1 MRVDCMLFVPEN
13 LKSVRYFKK
22 HLIKYPNE
30 LFSNSLLGDLEQL
43 VSPDPEVTCIERD
56 EQDNYMMVACDGI
69 YDVMSNEEIVE
80 FINDRFTREENEGNI
95 CNNLLDLCL
104 YKVSTIP

>member
-1 MRVDCMLFVPEN
+1 M
-13 LKSVRYFKK
+13 
-22 HLIKYPNE
+22 
-30 LFSNSLLGDLEQL
+30 EQL

-69 YDVMSNEEIVE
+69 YDVMSNDEIVE

-95 CNNLLDLCL
+95 CNSLLDLCL
-104 YKVSTIP
+104 YKVSLMIKHRIEPNGYQYF

>member
-1 MRVDCMLFVPEN
+1 M
-13 LKSVRYFKK
+13 
-22 HLIKYPNE
+22 
-30 LFSNSLLGDLEQL
+30 EQL

-104 YKVSTIP
+104 YKVSNAKIPGSNLTKIMNFYLLF